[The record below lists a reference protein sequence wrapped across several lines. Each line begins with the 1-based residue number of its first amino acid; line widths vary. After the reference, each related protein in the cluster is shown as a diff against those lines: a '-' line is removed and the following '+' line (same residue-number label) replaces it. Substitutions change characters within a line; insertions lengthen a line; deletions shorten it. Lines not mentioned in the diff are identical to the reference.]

1 MSVAHRATLPAV
13 NARHILIELHGC
25 PSERLNDAAAIE
37 RAMRAAAEAAGAQV
51 LSAHF
56 HRFSP
61 LGVSGVVL
69 IAESHLTIHTW
80 PERGYAAVDVFTCG
94 ERVDPW
100 GAHRCLMAELAAER
114 GEAVEVRRGERP
126 ELHRRVSG

>member
-1 MSVAHRATLPAV
+1 MRVLRYIASV

-25 PSERLNDAAAIE
+25 PADRLNDAESIE
-37 RAMRAAAEAAGAQV
+37 QVMLAAARAAGAQV
-51 LSAHF
+51 LSARF

-80 PERGYAAVDVFTCG
+80 PEHGYAAVDVFTCG
-94 ERVDPW
+94 QSVSPW
-100 GAHRCLMAELAAER
+100 SAYESLRKQLGAVR
-114 GEAVEVRRGERP
+114 GEAVEVTRGERP
-126 ELHRRVSG
+126 ELSRRVSD